1 MVNEFKWLRELLTVK
16 SQEIMYTKYETFFL
30 EPGSWREPFTL
41 TGAEAHHLSKVLRLT
56 PGKQVRLTDGR
67 GRTGIFTVE
76 GITRT
81 KVSLSPGE
89 IRSWPEPRSKVYLA
103 LAWNKSFRRSWLLE
117 KAVELGVW
125 QIILWQAR
133 HSQGRTKDAGQGN
146 WQGKM
151 IAAAKQGENPWVP
164 KLIFLHGGVHELLE
178 YSTDVESRIV
188 LWEDEKE
195 KSLIDY
201 YRQQQQP
208 EEKIIAVGPEGG
220 LAREEVHAL
229 TRSGFES
236 LSLGPRV
243 LRWETAALAPL
254 YLDMLFFNR

>member
-1 MVNEFKWLRELLTVK
+1 
-16 SQEIMYTKYETFFL
+16 MYTKYETFFL
-30 EPGSWREPFTL
+30 EPELWSEPFTL
-41 TGAEAHHLSKVLRLT
+41 TGAEARHLSKVLRLT

-76 GITRT
+76 DITRT
-81 KVSLSPGE
+81 KVFLSAAE
-89 IRSWPEPRSKVYLA
+89 IRSWPEPLSKVYLA

-125 QIILWQAR
+125 KIILWQAR

-164 KLIFLHGGVHELLE
+164 ELMFLHGGVRDLLE
-178 YSTDVESRIV
+178 YAQKVESKVV

-201 YRQQQQP
+201 YRQQQP
-208 EEKIIAVGPEGG
+208 LEKIIVVGPEGG
-220 LAREEVHAL
+220 LAREEVDAL
-229 TRSGFES
+229 KKSGFDS

-254 YLDMLFFNR
+254 YLDMLFFSE